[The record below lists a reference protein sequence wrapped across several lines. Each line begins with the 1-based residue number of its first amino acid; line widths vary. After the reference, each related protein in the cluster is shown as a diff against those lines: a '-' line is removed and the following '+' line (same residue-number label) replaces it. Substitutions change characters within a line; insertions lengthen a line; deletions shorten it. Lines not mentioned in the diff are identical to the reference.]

1 LIEYNVYY
9 LLITQKTETIMEWYL
24 KVVRDNYANF
34 NGRARRKEY
43 WMFTLVNVIIAII
56 LAVIDNVAGLT
67 YAGGNGI
74 IGSVY
79 SLIVLV
85 PGIAAVVR
93 RLHDTGR
100 SGWNYLWVLT
110 CIGIFYVLYLLILEG
125 DHGPNEYGADPKGDE
140 NLDPF
145 AGKREE
151 QNPFSSP
158 NPENPFRDDN
168 N

>member
-93 RLHDTGR
+93 RLYWYFLCIVSVDFGR
-100 SGWNYLWVLT
+100 
-110 CIGIFYVLYLLILEG
+110 
-125 DHGPNEYGADPKGDE
+125 
-140 NLDPF
+140 
-145 AGKREE
+145 
-151 QNPFSSP
+151 
-158 NPENPFRDDN
+158 
-168 N
+168 